1 MPTASTSLCVATSDP
16 KPTIRTNVWETDGTV
31 GPARTQATV
40 TFGVPGGEIIL
51 NATAEMLDQLLRDA
65 LNALGEA
72 VDAHD
77 EQYGAKTEAVPA

>member
-1 MPTASTSLCVATSDP
+1 MAS
-16 KPTIRTNVWETDGTV
+16 IRTTLGLAPTDDDLPSIRTHVWTNDNGDLCAAVNFQIGFSE
-31 GPARTQATV
+31 
-40 TFGVPGGEIIL
+40 FGF
-51 NATAEMLDQLLRDA
+51 NASAEMLDQLLRDA